1 MGWAQCWAPKIKKMR
16 GVLEVRGSALCRKLT
31 VPATVTFL
39 VTCNEKI
46 PHAVHLLAKMEY
58 LTSVF

>member
-1 MGWAQCWAPKIKKMR
+1 MR
-16 GVLEVRGSALCRKLT
+16 GVLEVRGSTLRRKLT
-31 VPATVTFL
+31 MPATVIFL

-46 PHAVHLLAKMEY
+46 PGAVHLLAKMGY